1 MTDPSGTSGQFRSL
15 HSGRLV
21 VPGWT
26 NLIPGLPDAVEIQF
40 DPDPHDLAREYA
52 CLLVEYWVTPEELTL
67 QSVLPVRAF
76 TAAPEGWCVFVPA
89 RGRVLVRALD
99 PQPDPPVLVSHW
111 LNIDPRTPEGTV
123 VTVAVNLP
131 APPSPWQNLLLNG

>member
-1 MTDPSGTSGQFRSL
+1 MSDPSGQFKSL
-15 HSGRLV
+15 SSGRLV

-26 NLIPGLPDAVEIQF
+26 GLIPGLPDAVEIGF
-40 DPDPHDLAREYA
+40 DLGPHDLTREYA
-52 CLLVEYWVTPEELTL
+52 CLLVEYWATPEDLTL

-76 TAAPEGWCVFVPA
+76 AAAPEGWCVFVPA

-99 PQPDPPVLVSHW
+99 PQPNPPALASHW

-123 VTVAVNLP
+123 VTVAVSLP
-131 APPSPWQNLLLNG
+131 LSPGRNPLPGG